1 MTCERN
7 FKGSLVPSP
16 EGEIPDMAGKA
27 IIAAV
32 TAYRRLISP
41 FLPRCCR
48 FYPTCSAY
56 MIQCVELNG
65 PLFGLFQ
72 GVFRIL
78 KCNPLFPGGVDFPE
92 KKRTKVWK
100 WSREHS

>member
-1 MTCERN
+1 
-7 FKGSLVPSP
+7 
-16 EGEIPDMAGKA
+16 
-27 IIAAV
+27 
-32 TAYRRLISP
+32 
-41 FLPRCCR
+41 
-48 FYPTCSAY
+48 
-56 MIQCVELNG
+56 MIQCVALNG

-72 GVFRIL
+72 GVVRIL